1 MKTIYLVLPCY
12 NEELVLNDSAFKL
25 NNLMEGL
32 IAQKTITK
40 ESRVI
45 FVDDGSWDNT
55 WTLLEKICEENQE
68 KLLHSEKQHDT
79 IRKLFIGVIR
89 FY

>member
-45 FVDDGSWDNT
+45 FVDDGSWR
-55 WTLLEKICEENQE
+55 IHGRC
-68 KLLHSEKQHDT
+68 
-79 IRKLFIGVIR
+79 
-89 FY
+89 